1 MYLSHF
7 GLRHYPFKKDLKPC
21 DFFGSSAQD
30 EAQSRM
36 AHLIEMQGIGLLTG
50 EPGTGKTAV
59 CRRIVNNVHEGLYQ
73 VRYVAFS
80 TGTVR
85 DVYNVISEAFG
96 LEQWQTRGHLWIQ
109 LRAEITRLKSESRKL
124 PVLIFDEAH
133 LLHNDVLADLKLLT
147 NFDMDSDD
155 QLCLLLV
162 GLTELRERLKM
173 SIHESLAQRIVV
185 NYHLQAFT
193 RDEVGSYINHRLR
206 IAGTKLELFSKT
218 AVEAVAASAN
228 KIPRRIDQIAH
239 HALIAAAADVSQ
251 LVNENHVIQ
260 AIEDTKL

>member
-7 GLRHYPFKKDLKPC
+7 GLRHYPFKKGLKPC
-21 DFFGSSAQD
+21 DFFNSDAQA
-30 EAQSRM
+30 EAQSRIT
-36 AHLIEMQGIGLLTG
+36 HLVEMRGIGLLTG
-50 EPGTGKTAV
+50 ESGTGKTAV
-59 CRRIVNNVHEGLYQ
+59 CRQIVNDVHEGLYQ

-96 LEQWQTRGHLWIQ
+96 LEQFQTRGQLWIQ
-109 LRAEITRLKSESRKL
+109 LRAEITRLKSEAGKL
-124 PVLIFDEAH
+124 PMLIFDEAH
-133 LLHNDVLADLKLLT
+133 HLHNDVLADLKLLT

-173 SIHESLAQRIVV
+173 AIHEPLAQRIVV
-185 NYHLQAFT
+185 NYHLQALT
-193 RDEVGSYINHRLR
+193 RDEVGSYINHRLK
-206 IAGTKLELFSKT
+206 IAGTTLNLFSEN
-218 AVEAVAASAN
+218 AVEAVALAAN

-239 HALIAAAADVSQ
+239 YALIAAAADKSQ
-251 LVNENHVIQ
+251 TVNENHVIQ
-260 AIEDTKL
+260 AIDNTKL